1 MLYITLLDQF
11 HPGIYSSQVI
21 DVCDYLNKKHN
32 AKIRL
37 VAFLSIKELL
47 RSDARKNIKQLSPD
61 ALILPAFP
69 GLKNFEWTALLLFFI
84 CVFTGERVA
93 ICRNVFCA
101 RMALLVK
108 KTGLLK
114 KVVLDG
120 RSALSAEIEEYD
132 VFPVDY
138 LRKNIRAIES
148 YSVNNSDYKIAVSQ
162 RLIDYWQ
169 QQYRCKTGNEVVIPC
184 TLDRKLFSESN
195 FVSGKSAE
203 SIKKELGIE
212 PDTITLVYAGST
224 APWQSFELLEKILTP
239 LMNKDERVKILF
251 LSKHNSD
258 NKRFSEKYKNRIFIK
273 WLEHKD
279 VLSYLHCCD
288 YGLLLREQSDT
299 NRVASP
305 VKFAEYL
312 YAGLPVLITENL
324 GDFSKFVHDYN
335 CGHIIKEENQ
345 DWSFLKNVDLETKEK
360 CFLLA
365 KKYFTKEAESI
376 DTQYQ
381 KLLNSIRSEN

>member
-21 DVCDYLNKKHN
+21 DVCDYLNKKHH

-47 RSDARKNIKQLSPD
+47 RSNAKKKIKQLSPN
-61 ALILPAFP
+61 ALVLPAFP
-69 GLKNFEWTALLLFFI
+69 GLKNFEWTALLLFFV
-84 CVFTGERVA
+84 CLFTGERIA

-101 RMALLVK
+101 KMALRVK

-138 LRKNIRAIES
+138 LRKNIKRIES
-148 YSVNNSDYKIAVSQ
+148 YSVNNSDFRIAVSNQ
-162 RLIDYWQ
+162 LVKYWEENFK
-169 QQYRCKTGNEVVIPC
+169 YVKGKEVVIPC
-184 TLDRKLFSESN
+184 TLDNKFFCDDTFNLSE
-195 FVSGKSAE
+195 KTE
-203 SIKKELGIE
+203 IIKRELGITKM
-212 PDTITLVYAGST
+212 DIVFVYAGSA
-224 APWQSFELLEKILTP
+224 APWQSFELMDKILSP
-239 LMNKDERVKILF
+239 LLEKDERIKILF
-251 LSKHNSD
+251 LSKENND
-258 NKRFSEKYKNRIFIK
+258 NKYFKQKYPNRVFIK

-288 YGLLLREQSDT
+288 YGLLIREQSDT
-299 NRVASP
+299 NKVASP

-312 YAGLPVLITENL
+312 YAGLPVLITEKL
-324 GDFSKFVHDYN
+324 GDFSKYVIEND
-335 CGHIIKEENQ
+335 CGFIVKEEHT
-345 DWSFLKNVDLETKEK
+345 DWSLLKKTDEKTKEQ

-365 KKYFTKEAESI
+365 KRDFMKESKI
-376 DTQYQ
+376 NTYSYQ
-381 KLLNSIRSEN
+381 KLVDILKMH